1 MATGIIDSTAGLKDL
16 SVSKRGLYPIS
27 SVENN
32 HRVQTESTAFLQRAR
47 IEQRTCLMEHECK
60 QILENAGI
68 KTTEVMIALCED
80 EAVEMSRDIG
90 YPVVLKIISPD
101 IIHKTDS
108 GGVKLNLRNDR
119 DVREAYRD
127 ILSHFKD
134 RRVIGISV
142 QKMAPQ
148 GIEAIIGVTHD
159 KNFGPVIMFGLGGIF
174 TEVLR
179 DVAFRVL
186 PISEDTAAEMIEE
199 IKGYPLL
206 KGYRGQSADIR
217 AVRELLVKVSD
228 LMLIHPEIRE
238 LDINPVIL
246 YPSGYLAVDARIFID
261 EAHGNPEE
269 ETLTAKDNLL
279 KLFYPQSIAVLG
291 ATDFPGKLGFNVM
304 WNLISHNFPK
314 KIYPVNPHKE
324 TLLGLKCYRSIL
336 EVEDRPDT
344 AIIIVPA
351 EAVPGAIKECCKK
364 GVKYLVVE
372 TAGFAETGE
381 TGQKIQSDIKNLI
394 KKSGC
399 RLVGPNCSGIINTH
413 HNMVQSIGI
422 IDQLEKGNVGL
433 IAQAGVYA
441 AGMLTGLR
449 NILNFGIIATIGN
462 KMDINEVDILRFM
475 GNDTNIKVIAL
486 YMEDMTSGR
495 RFIDTAGQV
504 SETKPVIVL
513 KTGRTEEGKKAASSH
528 TASMAGNDDINDA
541 AFRQSGVIRA
551 RDNEHLFSLIRA
563 FSKQP
568 LPKGPGV
575 LVITYTG
582 SLGVATTDILY
593 RNNLKLAELEAH
605 LKKRLSSVLDDYL
618 NVQNPVDC
626 SFSMN
631 PEQVKNIVEIG
642 VHSDRVHSLILILQG
657 EMLDSYIDTLKNL
670 NYRNKPV
677 LCCVACKEFMMD
689 HVIRLE
695 KTGIPV
701 YSTPEMA
708 VEVLGTMYRY
718 ANLRNK
724 IRIRALDRFLS
735 NNSFSIDDHR
745 IQMRMLTHYDIDLWT
760 EFVNSCSPRSLWLR
774 FLSPFDVTQERA
786 QKFCNINPDEEVAV
800 VAEIIGDN
808 MKKLVGVG
816 RLIKCRQCDEA
827 EYAVIVTDSWQK
839 KKLGYILS
847 LMCLNLAKH
856 LGIRIVHAEIIDENF
871 PMIKVLNRCSF
882 KMETK
887 ERNMLLM
894 SLMLK

>member
-1 MATGIIDSTAGLKDL
+1 MRTGITGSMTGLKDL
-16 SVSKRGLYPIS
+16 SVKKHGLYPILS
-27 SVENN
+27 AEND
-32 HRVQTESTAFLQRAR
+32 HTVQTNSTAVLRRAR
-47 IEQRTCLMEHECK
+47 IERRSYLMEHECK

-68 KTTEVMIALCED
+68 KTTGGMIVLCED
-80 EAVEMSRDIG
+80 EAVEMSRNIG

-108 GGVKLNLRNDR
+108 GGVKLDLRNDR

-127 ILSHFKD
+127 ILSHFTD
-134 RRVIGISV
+134 RKIIGISV
-142 QKMAPQ
+142 QKMAPR

-174 TEVLR
+174 AEVMR
-179 DVAFRVL
+179 DVVFRVL
-186 PISEDTAAEMIEE
+186 PISEDAAAEMIEE

-206 KGYRGQSADIR
+206 KGYRGQSADIP
-217 AVRELLVKVSD
+217 AVRELLLKISH
-228 LMLIHPEIRE
+228 LILTHPEIKE
-238 LDINPVIL
+238 LEINPVIL
-246 YPSGYLAVDARIFID
+246 YHSGYLAVDARIFID
-261 EAHGNPEE
+261 ETHDNTDGEV
-269 ETLTAKDNLL
+269 LTVKDNLL
-279 KLFYPQSIAVLG
+279 ELFYPQSIAVLG
-291 ATDFPGKLGFNVM
+291 ATDVPGKLGFNVM
-304 WNLISHNFPK
+304 WNLISHNFLK
-314 KIYPVNPHKE
+314 KLYPVNPRKE
-324 TLLGLKCYRSIL
+324 TVLGLKCYRSIL
-336 EVEDRPDT
+336 EVENHVDT

-351 EAVPGAIKECCKK
+351 EAVPTAIQECCKK

-394 KKSGC
+394 KKNGC
-399 RLVGPNCSGIINTH
+399 RLLGPNCSGIINTH

-422 IDQLEKGNVGL
+422 IDQLGKGNVGL

-441 AGMLTGLR
+441 AGILTGLR
-449 NILNFGIIATIGN
+449 NVLDFGIIATIGN

-475 GNDTNIKVIAL
+475 GDDKHIKVIAL

-495 RFIDTAGQV
+495 RFMDTAGQV

-513 KTGRTEEGKKAASSH
+513 KTGRTEEGKKTASSH
-528 TASMAGNDDINDA
+528 TASMAGNDDVNDA

-582 SLGVATTDILY
+582 SLGVATTDMLY
-593 RNNLKLAELEAH
+593 RNNLKLAELETH

-631 PEQVKNIVEIG
+631 PEQVKNIVDIG
-642 VHSDRVHSLILILQG
+642 MRSERVHSLILILQG
-657 EMLDSYIDTLKNL
+657 EMLDSYVDTLKNL

-695 KTGIPV
+695 KIGIPV

-718 ANLRNK
+718 TNLRNK
-724 IRIRALDRFLS
+724 IRIKALNRFLS
-735 NNSFSIDDHR
+735 DNSFSIDNHR
-745 IQMRMLTHYDIDLWT
+745 VQLRMLTHYDIDLWT

-774 FLSPFDVTQERA
+774 FLSPFDVTPERA
-786 QKFCNINPDEEVAV
+786 QRFCNINPDEEIAV
-800 VAEIIGDN
+800 VAEMICDN
-808 MKKLVGVG
+808 IKKLVGVG

-839 KKLGYILS
+839 KKLGYMLS

-871 PMIKVLNRCSF
+871 PMIKVLNRCRF